1 MPSQRQIKKLFKQVH
16 LYLSLPFGIV
26 ISLICFS
33 GAMLAVEKDFAPSA
47 QRHLQYVTPT
57 QEECLPLDVLV
68 KQVQSTLPDDVKIT
82 GATIFADSLRS
93 YQFSLSKPRK
103 ASIYVNPYTG
113 EVLGSPQRAP
123 FFATMFKLHRWL
135 LGPAR
140 TADGGIGWGKLLVG
154 TSTLLFLLILI
165 TGLILWWPKSTRAL
179 RASMKIPVRRGLR
192 PFLHGLHLSGGAFTF
207 ALLLLMAATG
217 LTWSFKWY
225 KDGFYA
231 LFGAPPA
238 TASAHTVPSAEKGGK
253 GSRQKGKDF
262 AWQQGL
268 EQVKQAAHDFQQ
280 ITMKPSSA
288 SVKKDA
294 WGNARAT
301 DQYTLDA
308 SGRITEVVPYE
319 ASPYNR
325 KLSGWIFTLHTGS
338 FAGAWGRWLW
348 MFVSLIGATLP
359 LTGYYLW
366 WKRLF
371 QRPKKMLRPTRDCKI
386 K

>member
-47 QRHLQYVTPT
+47 QHHLQYVTPT

-68 KQVQSTLPDDVKIT
+68 KQAQSTLPDDVKIT

-103 ASIYVNPYTG
+103 ANIYVNPYTG

-231 LFGAPPA
+231 LFGAEPA
-238 TASAHTVPSAEKGGK
+238 AAPAHTAPSQEKGTK
-253 GSRQKGKDF
+253 EKSRKGKDF

-268 EQVKQAAHDFQQ
+268 EHVKQSAKDFQQ
-280 ITMKPSSA
+280 ITIKPRSA
-288 SVKKDA
+288 SVRKDA
-294 WGNARAT
+294 WGNARAA

-308 SGRITEVVPYE
+308 SGAITEVIPYE

-325 KLSGWIFTLHTGS
+325 KLSGWIFTLHTGE

-348 MFVSLIGATLP
+348 LLIALVGASLP

-366 WKRLF
+366 WKRTF
-371 QRPKKMLRPTRDCKI
+371 RKPHRKA
-386 K
+386 

>member
-1 MPSQRQIKKLFKQVH
+1 MPSQRQTKKLFKQVH

-33 GAMLAVEKDFAPSA
+33 GAMLALEKDVAPSA
-47 QRHLQYVTPT
+47 QRHLLYVAPT
-57 QEECLPLDVLV
+57 SEARLPLDQLL
-68 KQVQSTLPDDVKIT
+68 KQTQATLPEDVKIT
-82 GATIFADSLRS
+82 GATVFSDSLRS
-93 YQFSLSKPRK
+93 YKFSLSKPHK
-103 ASIYVNPYTG
+103 ASTYVNPYTG

-140 TADGGIGWGKLLVG
+140 AADGSIGWGKLLVG
-154 TSTLLFLLILI
+154 TSTLLFVFILL
-165 TGLILWWPKSTRAL
+165 TGLIIWWPKSTRAF
-179 RASMKIPVRRGLR
+179 RASLKIPVSRGLR
-192 PFLHGLHLSGGAFTF
+192 PFLHGLHLSGGALAF
-207 ALLLLMAATG
+207 ALLFLMAATG

-225 KDGFYA
+225 KNGLYA
-231 LFGAPPA
+231 LLGAEPA
-238 TASAHTVPSAEKGGK
+238 TTSSHTVPSVEKGGK

-280 ITMKPSSA
+280 ITIKPRSA
-288 SVKKDA
+288 SVRKDA
-294 WGNARAT
+294 WGNARAA

-308 SGRITEVVPYE
+308 SGAITEVIPYE

-325 KLSGWIFTLHTGS
+325 KLSGWIFTLHTGE

-348 MFVSLIGATLP
+348 LLIALVGASLP

-366 WKRLF
+366 WKRTF
-371 QRPKKMLRPTRDCKI
+371 RKPHRKA
-386 K
+386 